1 MTPPPTAT
9 VAAVRPGWGVDRGP
23 ERTVA
28 DAMVTGVRL
37 SGRDTTVGELRT
49 LFRDEHVHAAV
60 IVEDGVLL
68 AVVDRADVEG
78 TAARD
83 DDAALPLGRRR
94 SRTVGPAVDL
104 EQARHLMLAAG
115 RRRLAVVGDDGRFR
129 GLLCL
134 KRTLRGFCSDRD
146 VRARSDGRRT
156 RSDPAA
162 TGMGPDS
169 DHDH

>member
-1 MTPPPTAT
+1 MRPPPTAT
-9 VAAVRPGWGVDRGP
+9 VVAVRAGWGVDRGP
-23 ERTVA
+23 GRTVA
-28 DAMVTGVRL
+28 DAVVTGVRL

-68 AVVDRADVEG
+68 AVVDRADLEG
-78 TAARD
+78 TACD

-94 SRTVGPAVDL
+94 SRTIGPDVDL
-104 EQARHLMLAAG
+104 GLARRLMLATG

-156 RSDPAA
+156 RSAHAA

-169 DHDH
+169 DHDE